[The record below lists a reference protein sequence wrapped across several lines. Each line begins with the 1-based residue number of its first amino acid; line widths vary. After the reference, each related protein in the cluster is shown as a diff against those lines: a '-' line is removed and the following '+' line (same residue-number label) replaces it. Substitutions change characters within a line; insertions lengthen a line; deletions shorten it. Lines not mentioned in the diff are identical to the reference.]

1 MPTIEIASLN
11 SSKLDLDP
19 AAFKVAIIQEGTLES
34 HRSVSYDF
42 LIKQPGVIV
51 HIGNPDLQST
61 TGGGF
66 SAGQIIDWA
75 FEEGEIVIPQSET
88 TQTVDL
94 GSNQQFR
101 FQLLKEYKG
110 DIDRILKIALEKAN
124 YEILYTITD
133 FWQLHDRIGLVFNS
147 LYKMHGE

>member
-34 HRSVSYDF
+34 HRSLFYDF
-42 LIKQPGVIV
+42 LIKQSGVIV

-66 SAGQIIDWA
+66 YAGEIIDWA
-75 FEEGEIVIPQSET
+75 
-88 TQTVDL
+88 L
-94 GSNQQFR
+94 
-101 FQLLKEYKG
+101 
-110 DIDRILKIALEKAN
+110 
-124 YEILYTITD
+124 
-133 FWQLHDRIGLVFNS
+133 
-147 LYKMHGE
+147 